1 MKGNKFVVSS
11 AMFFG
16 VCYRETTGDEKTRLH
31 FYFSS
36 SVPKNSGAYLSNMT
50 PSTGIGMIKDLKAEN
65 HQHCHTMIS
74 EASEQQKEPANIN
87 KKTLS

>member
-1 MKGNKFVVSS
+1 MVSS

-16 VCYRETTGDEKTRLH
+16 ACYRETTGEAKTQLH

-36 SVPKNSGAYLSNMT
+36 SVPENSGAYLSNVT
-50 PSTGIGMIKDLKAEN
+50 PGTGIGMIKDLKAEN

-74 EASEQQKEPANIN
+74 QGSEQQKELANIN
-87 KKTLS
+87 KRTLSWK